1 MMRTTLS
8 LLFFLSL
15 LLPSYAGVVTPQQ
28 FGAKADGIH
37 DDTKAIQE
45 ALNQRG
51 KVVFPDGTY
60 LISSKLTIH
69 SGTYLLGRKNAIIKQ
84 TEDTFILYNEHSQSA
99 TGIIDNGITVDGLI
113 LDGSMVDAKSEYAA
127 GIYFCGVH
135 NATVKNCRLIDIGGD
150 GIYLGRGGK
159 GIFCEYV
166 RINNCT
172 FTNCGRNATN
182 PRQSIAV
189 VFAEK
194 VKITKCVMSNTRKSS
209 YAVDVEPNNSDEH
222 CSVVVTGCKMIGCG
236 ISSGGHKLAKKSLK
250 VNKCHIDCGGTENA
264 TLAVVRTR
272 GRITDNTIIS
282 NGKQNGISIV
292 ASPSIT
298 IKRNIING
306 ASAGVLIAE
315 SADDVVVKNNRILN
329 CHSGVYVM
337 HSKGVEILS
346 NRISTKGNGVY
357 VRMKSDGAR
366 VEKNEIESEKGQD
379 VYSAEESVITVRKN
393 KRLR

>member
-8 LLFFLSL
+8 LLFILSL

-37 DDTKAIQE
+37 DDTKAVQE

-84 TEDTFILYNEHSQSA
+84 TGDTFILYNEHSQSA

-135 NATVKNCRLIDIGGD
+135 NVTVKNCRLIDIGGD

-159 GIFCEYV
+159 GISCENV
-166 RINNCT
+166 RINNSA

-209 YAVDVEPNNSDEH
+209 YAVDVEPNNPDEH
-222 CSVVVTGCKMIGCG
+222 CSVVVLGCRMIGCG
-236 ISSGGHKLAKKSLK
+236 ISCGGHKSAKRSITVKD
-250 VNKCHIDCGGTENA
+250 CHIDCSETENA
-264 TLAVVRTR
+264 TLALLKTDAL
-272 GRITDNTIIS
+272 ITGNEIVS
-282 NGKQNGISIV
+282 NSKQNGV
-292 ASPSIT
+292 NVVGSPSVI
-298 IKRNIING
+298 IKKNVIRG
-306 ASAGVLIAE
+306 SSAGVLIAE
-315 SADDVVVKNNRILN
+315 IADNVLVKSNRIMN
-329 CHSGVYVM
+329 CASGVYIM
-337 HSKGVEILS
+337 HSKEVAIMS
-346 NRISTKGNGVY
+346 NKISTKGNGVY